1 MSGRFE
7 VQVRIFEKRRLVVGF
22 ETAYSVSNLGG
33 VKSLSR
39 TVVGSNGF
47 VYHLRYHKSEDL

>member
-1 MSGRFE
+1 MSGIFE

-39 TVVGSNGF
+39 TVVGNGF

>member
-7 VQVRIFEKRRLVVGF
+7 VQVRIFEKRRPVVGF
-22 ETAYSVSNLGG
+22 ETANSVSNLGG
-33 VKSLSR
+33 LKSLSR

-47 VYHLRYHKSEDL
+47 EYHLRYHKSED